1 MRKISNKRVGCTAN
15 LQLAIYSLQL
25 MRTPIFID
33 TTLRDGEQAPGV
45 AFTLEEKIRLA
56 EMLDEVG
63 VDEIE
68 AGIPAMGRVAL
79 SEMQAITSLGLNC
92 KTLSWCRAMLADIKE
107 ASKANTN
114 GVHLSLPLSEKL
126 LTTMGKSQY
135 WVLSQLRELV
145 AFGLDMFEYVSI
157 GAQDASRANHDFLQE
172 FALAVE
178 DSGACRLRLADTIGL
193 LNPFTSQELVRVV
206 KDVTPNLALEFH
218 AHNDLGMACANSLAA
233 WLAGAESISTTV
245 NGLGE
250 RAGNAAL
257 EEVTL
262 AFEKSAGIECNLNK
276 RVFPPICRYV
286 EDISRRKNSLSKP
299 IVGEVVLTHESDI
312 HTKCMIKDRSSY
324 QLISASD
331 LGLQESEFRIG
342 KHTGAST
349 MSYILQGM
357 GCKCDISIVR
367 HLTDTVRDIC
377 TEQKRDLQPIELVA
391 LYNRYTES

>member
-1 MRKISNKRVGCTAN
+1 MK
-15 LQLAIYSLQL
+15 
-25 MRTPIFID
+25 TPIFID

-79 SEMQAITSLGLNC
+79 AEMQAITGLGLKCN
-92 KTLSWCRAMLADIKE
+92 TLSWCRAMLGDIKE
-107 ASKANTN
+107 ASRAKTK
-114 GVHLSLPLSEKL
+114 GVHLSLPVSERL
-126 LTTMGKSQY
+126 LTTMGKSQH
-135 WVLSQLRELV
+135 WVLSQLTELV

-172 FALAVE
+172 FALTVE
-178 DSGACRLRLADTIGL
+178 DSGACRIRLADTVGL
-193 LNPFTSQELVRVV
+193 LNPFSSQELVRTV
-206 KDVTPNLALEFH
+206 KSVTPNLNVEFH

-233 WLAGAESISTTV
+233 WMAGAESISTTV

-262 AFEKSAGIECNLNK
+262 ALEKSAGVECNLNK
-276 RVFPPICRYV
+276 KIFPPICSYV
-286 EDISRRKNSLSKP
+286 ERISQRKNSLSKP
-299 IVGEVVLTHESDI
+299 VVGEVVLTHESDI
-312 HTKCMIKDRSSY
+312 HTKCLIKDRSSY
-324 QLISASD
+324 QLITAAD

-357 GCKCDISIVR
+357 GCKCDIAVIRS
-367 HLTDTVRDIC
+367 LTDTVREIC
-377 TEQKRDLQPIELVA
+377 TEQKRDLQPMELMS
-391 LYNRYTES
+391 LYNRFREC

>member
-1 MRKISNKRVGCTAN
+1 MK
-15 LQLAIYSLQL
+15 
-25 MRTPIFID
+25 TPIFID

-56 EMLDEVG
+56 EMLDEAG

-79 SEMQAITSLGLNC
+79 SEMQAITSLGLRCN
-92 KTLSWCRAMLADIKE
+92 TLSWCRAMLIDIKE
-107 ASKANTN
+107 ASRAKTN
-114 GVHLSLPLSEKL
+114 GVHLSLPVSERL
-126 LTTMGKSQY
+126 LTTMGKSHH

-145 AFGLDMFEYVSI
+145 AYGLDMFEYVSI
-157 GAQDASRANHDFLQE
+157 GAQDASRANPNFLKE
-172 FALAVE
+172 FTLAVE
-178 DSGACRLRLADTIGL
+178 DSGACRIRLADTIGV
-193 LNPFTSQELVRVV
+193 LNPFTSQALVRVV
-206 KDVTPNLALEFH
+206 KDVAPNLTVEFH

-233 WLAGAESISTTV
+233 WMAGAESISTTV

-257 EEVTL
+257 EEVAL
-262 AFEKSAGIECNLNK
+262 AFEKSAGVECNLNK

-286 EDISRRKNSLSKP
+286 EEISQRKNSLSKP

-324 QLISASD
+324 QLISAAD
-331 LGLQESEFRIG
+331 LGLEESEFRIG

-357 GCKCDISIVR
+357 GCKCDMSVVR
-367 HLTDTVRDIC
+367 NLTDTVREIC
-377 TEQKRDLQPIELVA
+377 TAQKRYLHPTELVS
-391 LYNRYTES
+391 LYNRFRES

>member
-1 MRKISNKRVGCTAN
+1 MK
-15 LQLAIYSLQL
+15 
-25 MRTPIFID
+25 TPIFID

-56 EMLDEVG
+56 EMLDEAG

-68 AGIPAMGRVAL
+68 AGIPAMGRLAL
-79 SEMQAITSLGLNC
+79 AEMQAITSLGLKC
-92 KTLSWCRAMLADIKE
+92 KTLSWCRAMLTDIKE
-107 ASKANTN
+107 ASRANTD

-126 LTTMGKSQY
+126 LTTMGKSRY

-145 AFGLDMFEYVSI
+145 AYGLDMFEYVSI

-178 DSGACRLRLADTIGL
+178 DSGACRLRLADTVGL

-206 KDVTPNLALEFH
+206 KEATPNLALEFH

-257 EEVTL
+257 EEVAL
-262 AFEKSAGIECNLNK
+262 AFEKSAGVTCNLQK

-286 EDISRRKNSLSKP
+286 EEISKRKNSLSKP

-324 QLISASD
+324 QLISAAD
-331 LGLQESEFRIG
+331 LGLEESAFRIG

-349 MSYILQGM
+349 MSYVLQSM
-357 GCKCDISIVR
+357 GCNCDMTIIR
-367 HLTDTVRDIC
+367 RLTDTVREVC
-377 TEQKRDLQPIELVA
+377 TAQKRDMQPTELMA
-391 LYNRYTES
+391 LYNRFRES

>member
-1 MRKISNKRVGCTAN
+1 MA
-15 LQLAIYSLQL
+15 A
-25 MRTPIFID
+25 PIFID

-56 EMLDEVG
+56 QMLDDAG

-79 SEMQAITSLGLNC
+79 AEMQAITSLGLKC
-92 KTLSWCRAMLADIKE
+92 RTLSWCRAMLVDIKE
-107 ASKANTN
+107 ASRANTN
-114 GVHLSLPLSEKL
+114 GVHLSLPVSQKL

-135 WVLSQLRELV
+135 WVLTQLRELV
-145 AFGLDMFEYVSI
+145 SFGLDMFDYVSI
-157 GAQDASRANHDFLQE
+157 GAQDASRADHDFLRE

-178 DSGACRLRLADTIGL
+178 DSGACRLRLADTVGL
-193 LNPFTSQELVRVV
+193 LNPFTSQEMVRAV
-206 KDVTPNLALEFH
+206 KGATPNLALEFH

-233 WLAGAESISTTV
+233 WMAGAESISTTV

-262 AFEKSAGIECNLNK
+262 AFEKSANVECNLNK
-276 RVFPPICRYV
+276 RIFPPLCRYV
-286 EDISRRKNSLSKP
+286 EEISMRKNSPSKP
-299 IVGEVVLTHESDI
+299 VVGEVVLTHESDI

-324 QLISASD
+324 QLISAAD
-331 LGLQESEFRIG
+331 LGLEESEFRIG

-357 GCKCDISIVR
+357 GCKSDMATLR
-367 HLTDTVRDIC
+367 RLLDTVREIC
-377 TEQKRDLQPIELVA
+377 TTQKRDMSPVELVT
-391 LYNRYTES
+391 LYNRFREC

>member
-1 MRKISNKRVGCTAN
+1 MN
-15 LQLAIYSLQL
+15 
-25 MRTPIFID
+25 TPIFID

-56 EMLDEVG
+56 EMLDEAG

-79 SEMQAITSLGLNC
+79 AEMQAITGLGLRCN
-92 KTLSWCRAMLADIKE
+92 TLSWCRAMLVDIKE
-107 ASKANTN
+107 ASKAKTN
-114 GVHLSLPLSEKL
+114 GVHLSLPVSERL
-126 LTTMGKSQY
+126 LTTMGKSQH
-135 WVLSQLRELV
+135 WVLSQLTDFV

-157 GAQDASRANHDFLQE
+157 GAQDASRANHEFLQE

-178 DSGACRLRLADTIGL
+178 ASGACRIRLADTVGL
-193 LNPFTSQELVRVV
+193 LNPFSSQELVRVV
-206 KDVTPNLALEFH
+206 KDVTPNLNVEFH

-262 AFEKSAGIECNLNK
+262 AFEKSVGVECNLNK
-276 RVFPPICRYV
+276 KIFPPICRYV
-286 EDISRRKNSLSKP
+286 EEISQRKNSLSKP
-299 IVGEVVLTHESDI
+299 VVGEVVLTHESDI

-324 QLISASD
+324 QLISAAD
-331 LGLQESEFRIG
+331 LGLEESEFRIG

-357 GCKCDISIVR
+357 GCKCDMSIVR
-367 HLTDTVRDIC
+367 CLTDTVREIC
-377 TEQKRDLQPIELVA
+377 TAQKRDLQPMELVS
-391 LYNRYTES
+391 LYNRFRES

>member
-1 MRKISNKRVGCTAN
+1 MK
-15 LQLAIYSLQL
+15 
-25 MRTPIFID
+25 TPIFID

-56 EMLDEVG
+56 EMLDQVG

-79 SEMQAITSLGLNC
+79 AEMQAITSLGLRC
-92 KTLSWCRAMLADIKE
+92 KTLSWCRAMLSDIKE
-107 ASKANTN
+107 ASRANTN
-114 GVHLSLPLSEKL
+114 GVHLSLPVSEKL
-126 LTTMGKSQY
+126 LTTMGKSRY
-135 WVLSQLRELV
+135 WVLSQLCELV

-157 GAQDASRANHDFLQE
+157 GAQDASRADHDFLAE

-178 DSGACRLRLADTIGL
+178 DSGACRLRLADTIGV
-193 LNPFTSQELVRVV
+193 LNPFTSQELVRAV
-206 KDVTPNLALEFH
+206 KYATPNLALEFH

-257 EEVTL
+257 EEVAL
-262 AFEKSAGIECNLNK
+262 AFEKSANVPCALDK
-276 RVFPPICRYV
+276 RVFPPICKYV
-286 EDISRRKNSLSKP
+286 EQISQRKNSLSKP
-299 IVGEVVLTHESDI
+299 VVGEVVLTHESDI

-324 QLISASD
+324 QLISAED
-331 LGLQESEFRIG
+331 LGLEERDFSIG

-349 MSYILQGM
+349 MSYILQSM
-357 GCKCDISIVR
+357 GCKCDMAILR
-367 HLTDTVRDIC
+367 RLTDTVREIC
-377 TEQKRDLQPIELVA
+377 TDQKRELQPTELIS
-391 LYNRYTES
+391 LYNRFTEC

>member
-1 MRKISNKRVGCTAN
+1 MRKVSNQRINEMK
-15 LQLAIYSLQL
+15 
-25 MRTPIFID
+25 TPIFID

-56 EMLDEVG
+56 EMLDQVG

-79 SEMQAITSLGLNC
+79 SEMQAITSLGLKC

-135 WVLSQLRELV
+135 WVLSQLKELV

-178 DSGACRLRLADTIGL
+178 DSGACRLRLADTVGV
-193 LNPFTSQELVRVV
+193 LNPFSSQELVRVV
-206 KDVTPNLALEFH
+206 KGVTPNLEVEFH

-233 WLAGAESISTTV
+233 WLAGAESISTTI

-257 EEVTL
+257 EEVAL
-262 AFEKSAGIECNLNK
+262 AFEKSANVKCNLEK
-276 RVFPPICRYV
+276 RIFPPICRYV
-286 EDISRRKNSLSKP
+286 EDISKRKNSLSKP

-324 QLISASD
+324 QLISAED
-331 LGLQESEFRIG
+331 LGLEESAFRIG

-349 MSYILQGM
+349 MNYILQSM
-357 GCKCDISIVR
+357 GYNSDIATMR
-367 HLTDTVRDIC
+367 QLLDTVREMC
-377 TEQKRDLQPIELVA
+377 TAQKRDIQPTELIS
-391 LYNRYTES
+391 LYNRFTES

>member
-1 MRKISNKRVGCTAN
+1 MK
-15 LQLAIYSLQL
+15 
-25 MRTPIFID
+25 TPIFID

-45 AFTLEEKIRLA
+45 AFTLEEKIHLA
-56 EMLDEVG
+56 AMLDEVG

-79 SEMQAITSLGLNC
+79 AEMQAITSLGLNC

-126 LTTMGKSQY
+126 LTTMGKSRY

-178 DSGACRLRLADTIGL
+178 DSGACRLRLADTIGI

-206 KDVTPNLALEFH
+206 KNATPNLAIEFH

-257 EEVTL
+257 EEVVL
-262 AFEKSAGIECNLNK
+262 AFEKSAGIGCNLNK

-286 EDISRRKNSLSKP
+286 EMISQRKNSLSKP
-299 IVGEVVLTHESDI
+299 VVGEVVLTHESDI
-312 HTKCMIKDRSSY
+312 HTKCIIKDRSSY
-324 QLISASD
+324 QLISAAD
-331 LGLQESEFRIG
+331 LGLEESQFKIG

-349 MSYILQGM
+349 INYILQGM
-357 GCKCDISIVR
+357 GCNCDMSVIR
-367 HLTDTVRDIC
+367 TLTDTVREIC
-377 TEQKRDLQPIELVA
+377 TAQKRELQPTELVS
-391 LYNRYTES
+391 LYNRFRES

>member
-1 MRKISNKRVGCTAN
+1 MK
-15 LQLAIYSLQL
+15 
-25 MRTPIFID
+25 TPIFID

-56 EMLDEVG
+56 QMLDEVG

-79 SEMQAITSLGLNC
+79 SEMQAITSLGLKC

-126 LTTMGKSQY
+126 LTTMGKSHY

-157 GAQDASRANHDFLQE
+157 GAQDASRTDHDFLKE

-178 DSGACRLRLADTIGL
+178 DSGACRLRLADTVGL

-206 KDVTPNLALEFH
+206 KDVTPNLDVEFH

-233 WLAGAESISTTV
+233 WMAGAESISTTV

-257 EEVTL
+257 EEVAL
-262 AFEKSAGIECNLNK
+262 AFEKSANVKCNLQK

-324 QLISASD
+324 QLISAAD
-331 LGLQESEFRIG
+331 LGLEESAFRIG

-349 MSYILQGM
+349 MSYILQSM
-357 GCKCDISIVR
+357 GCKGDIATLR
-367 HLTDTVRDIC
+367 RLTDTVREIC
-377 TEQKRDLQPIELVA
+377 TAQKRDMQPLELVA
-391 LYNRYTES
+391 LYNRFTES

>member
-1 MRKISNKRVGCTAN
+1 M
-15 LQLAIYSLQL
+15 Q
-25 MRTPIFID
+25 TPIFID

-56 EMLDEVG
+56 EMLDEAG

-68 AGIPAMGRVAL
+68 VGIPAMGRVVL
-79 SEMQAITSLGLNC
+79 TEMQAITSLGLRC

-107 ASKANTN
+107 ASRAKTN
-114 GVHLSLPLSEKL
+114 GVHLSLPVSEKL
-126 LTTMGKSQY
+126 ITTMGKSHY
-135 WVLSQLRELV
+135 WVLSQLREIV

-157 GAQDASRANHDFLQE
+157 GAQDASRADHDFLQE
-172 FALAVE
+172 FAHEVE
-178 DSGACRLRLADTIGL
+178 LCGASRLRLADTIGV
-193 LNPFTSQELVRVV
+193 LNPFSSQELVRAV
-206 KDVTPNLALEFH
+206 KGGTPNLNVEFH

-262 AFEKSAGIECNLNK
+262 AFEKSLDVKCNLRK
-276 RVFPPICRYV
+276 ELFPPICRYV
-286 EDISRRKNSLSKP
+286 EQISRRKNSPSKP

-324 QLISASD
+324 QLISAAD
-331 LGLQESEFRIG
+331 LGLEESEFRIG
-342 KHTGAST
+342 KHTGAAT
-349 MSYILQGM
+349 MEHILRGM
-357 GCKCDISIVR
+357 GHKSDMQTLRRLLDVVR
-367 HLTDTVRDIC
+367 EIC
-377 TEQKRDLQPIELVA
+377 TEQKRELQPIELVN
-391 LYNRYTES
+391 LYNRFRAS

>member
-1 MRKISNKRVGCTAN
+1 MK
-15 LQLAIYSLQL
+15 
-25 MRTPIFID
+25 TPIFID

-56 EMLDEVG
+56 EMLDEAG

-79 SEMQAITSLGLNC
+79 AEMQAITSLGLHC

-107 ASKANTN
+107 ASRANTN

-126 LTTMGKSQY
+126 LTTMGKSEY

-145 AFGLDMFEYVSI
+145 AYGLDMFEYVSI
-157 GAQDASRANHDFLQE
+157 GAQDASRANHDFLRE

-178 DSGACRLRLADTIGL
+178 DSGACRLRLADTVGL
-193 LNPFTSQELVRVV
+193 LNPFSSQELVRVV
-206 KDVTPNLALEFH
+206 KGATPNLDVEFH

-233 WLAGAESISTTV
+233 WMAGAESISTTV

-257 EEVTL
+257 EEVAL
-262 AFEKSAGIECNLNK
+262 AFEKSAGVECNLQK
-276 RVFPPICRYV
+276 RAFPPICRYV
-286 EDISRRKNSLSKP
+286 EEISRRKNSLSKP

-331 LGLQESEFRIG
+331 LGLEESTFRIG

-349 MSYILQGM
+349 MSYILQTM
-357 GCKCDISIVR
+357 GCKSDIAVLR
-367 HLTDTVRDIC
+367 RLTDTVREIC
-377 TEQKRDLQPIELVA
+377 TAQKRDLQPTELIT
-391 LYNRYTES
+391 LYNRFTQS

>member
-1 MRKISNKRVGCTAN
+1 MKS
-15 LQLAIYSLQL
+15 
-25 MRTPIFID
+25 PIFID

-56 EMLDEVG
+56 AMLDEVG

-79 SEMQAITSLGLNC
+79 AEMQAITSLGLRC
-92 KTLSWCRAMLADIKE
+92 RTLSWCRAMLVDIKE
-107 ASKANTN
+107 ASRANTN
-114 GVHLSLPLSEKL
+114 GVHLSLPVSERLLS
-126 LTTMGKSQY
+126 TMGKSQY

-178 DSGACRLRLADTIGL
+178 DSGACRLRLADTVGL
-193 LNPFTSQELVRVV
+193 LNPFSSQELVRVV
-206 KDVTPNLALEFH
+206 KEATPNLMLEFH

-233 WLAGAESISTTV
+233 WMAGAESISTTV

-262 AFEKSAGIECNLNK
+262 AFEKSANVKCNLQK
-276 RVFPPICRYV
+276 RVFPPLCSYV
-286 EDISRRKNSLSKP
+286 EEISRRKNSPSKP

-324 QLISASD
+324 QLISAED
-331 LGLQESEFRIG
+331 LGLEERAFRIG

-349 MSYILQGM
+349 MSYILQSM
-357 GCKCDISIVR
+357 GCKSDMATLR
-367 HLTDTVRDIC
+367 RLTDTVREIC
-377 TEQKRDLQPIELVA
+377 TAQKRDLQPSELIS
-391 LYNRYTES
+391 LYNRFTQS

>member
-1 MRKISNKRVGCTAN
+1 MRV
-15 LQLAIYSLQL
+15 
-25 MRTPIFID
+25 PIFID

-45 AFTLEEKIRLA
+45 AFTLEEKIHLA
-56 EMLDEVG
+56 EMLDQVG

-79 SEMQAITSLGLNC
+79 SEMQAITSLGLKC

-135 WVLSQLRELV
+135 WVLSQLKELV

-178 DSGACRLRLADTIGL
+178 DSGACRLRLADTVGL
-193 LNPFTSQELVRVV
+193 LNPFSAQELVRVV
-206 KDVTPNLALEFH
+206 KGVTPNLEVEFH

-233 WLAGAESISTTV
+233 WLAGAESISTTI

-257 EEVTL
+257 EEVAL
-262 AFEKSAGIECNLNK
+262 AFEKSANVKCNLEK

-324 QLISASD
+324 QLISAED
-331 LGLQESEFRIG
+331 LGLEESAFRIG

-349 MSYILQGM
+349 MNYILQSM
-357 GCKCDISIVR
+357 GYNSDIATMR
-367 HLTDTVRDIC
+367 RLLDTVREIC
-377 TEQKRDLQPIELVA
+377 TAQKRDLQPTELIS
-391 LYNRYTES
+391 LYNRFTQS